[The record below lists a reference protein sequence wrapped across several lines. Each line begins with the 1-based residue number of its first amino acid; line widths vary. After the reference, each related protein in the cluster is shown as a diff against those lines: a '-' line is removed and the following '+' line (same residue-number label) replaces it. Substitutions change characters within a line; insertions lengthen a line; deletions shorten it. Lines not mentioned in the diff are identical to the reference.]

1 MKQVR
6 VVFEP
11 EGIVVEGQAGELL
24 LDLALAAGLP
34 LLSECGG
41 QGTCGSCRVQVQ
53 SGRVR
58 FLNRSGLEEEIA
70 TPQEVL
76 ACQTAAAG
84 DLVVHVPPATRLCP
98 PDERITGYMGP
109 AAAAFL
115 RPGRTGF
122 PLGERISVQLSPPSF
137 DDPTPDWERLLA
149 GLKEAGYG
157 HRNIAAGLDVLRQM
171 PPQLRA
177 LDFSV
182 SATLVDEGCHHR
194 LIALG
199 QPEQEEALG
208 LAVDIGTSN
217 VKAELVQLRT
227 GRVLAGAAQV
237 NAQVR
242 YGEDVISR
250 IIWVQEHE
258 HGAEQLQDA
267 VTSTVNGLIEE
278 LLQEAGASQDQIIA
292 VSCAGN
298 ATMISFRLGI
308 PADAIRRAPHIAP
321 VGLPP
326 VISGG
331 SMGLQVHPEAV
342 VLCLPAINGY
352 VGGDITGGILAT
364 GLFEADSLTLLI
376 DVGTNGEIV
385 IGSKD
390 WMVCCSCSAGP
401 AFEGVGIECGLPAR
415 PGAIESLAYDTDQDR
430 TTVRTIGDHPPIG
443 LCGNGLVETL
453 ASLLDAGVIDRAG
466 NLVTDFPSARMREV
480 NGEPQFVL
488 LWEDD
493 TATDKDLVLR
503 QGEID
508 NLIRAKAAVFAAVS
522 TLLEELG
529 LDIAQIDRLYLAGA
543 FGSHLDVRTAVEIGL
558 LPDLPAERIT
568 VAGNTAL
575 VGAYITLLSSE
586 AREEVSRL
594 ARATTYIDLSTSSH
608 FMEEFVAAQMLP
620 HTDLERFPSVV
631 SGGQSRAGD
640 SSSNTNHSP
649 TRSSA

>member
-1 MKQVR
+1 VKQVR

-11 EGIVVEGQAGELL
+11 DGVVVEGQAGELL
-24 LDLALAAGLP
+24 LDLALTAGLP

-58 FLNRSGLEEEIA
+58 FLNRSGLEEQIT

-84 DLVVHVPPATRLCP
+84 DLVVHVPPETRLCP

-109 AAAAFL
+109 EAAAFL

-122 PLGERISVQLSPPSF
+122 PLGERIQVQLSPPSF
-137 DDPTPDWERLLA
+137 DDPTPDWERLLE
-149 GLKEAGYG
+149 GLRQARYG
-157 HRNIAAGLDVLRQM
+157 RRNITANLDVLREI

-227 GRVLAGAAQV
+227 GRVLAGASQL

-250 IIWVQEHE
+250 IIWAQEHE
-258 HGAEQLQDA
+258 GGADELQDA
-267 VTSTVNGLIEE
+267 VTSTVNSLIEE
-278 LLQEAGASQDQIIA
+278 LLQETGASQHQIIA

-298 ATMISFRLGI
+298 ATMISLRLGI

-321 VGLPP
+321 LGLPP
-326 VISGG
+326 VISAGLL
-331 SMGLQVHPEAV
+331 GLQVHPQAAV
-342 VLCLPAINGY
+342 SCLPAINGY

-415 PGAIESLAYDTDQDR
+415 PGAIESLAYDPDQDR
-430 TTVRTIGDHPPIG
+430 TTVRTIGDEPPVG

-466 NLVTDFPSARMREV
+466 NLVPDFPSPRMREA

-488 LWEDD
+488 LWKED
-493 TATDKDLVLR
+493 TATAKDLVLR

-508 NLIRAKAAVFAAVS
+508 NLLRAKAAVFAAVS

-558 LPDLPAERIT
+558 LPDLPAERVT

-586 AREEVSRL
+586 AREQVSRL
-594 ARATTYIDLSTSSH
+594 ARATTYVDLSTSSH

-620 HTDLERFPSVV
+620 HTDLERFPSIV
-631 SGGQSRAGD
+631 
-640 SSSNTNHSP
+640 
-649 TRSSA
+649 